1 MSSLRRRVD
10 QRDWT
15 KGPPDA
21 PITLLE
27 YADFQCPFCGRAFWE
42 LKKLESMAKDRYR
55 YVFRHFPLG
64 QLHPFAL
71 PAAEAVEAAGAQ
83 GRFWEMYDT
92 LFMNQQN
99 LHPSAIVTYA
109 ADLDLDLTG
118 FRRDLEEHR
127 HVPKVRRDFM
137 EGVRSGVNGTPT
149 FFINGERWNGPYT
162 ADALL
167 AGIEGRA
174 GPDVDPMSGL
184 PWEGGRV
191 PRGGAF
197 ARAPQ
202 LAR

>member
-1 MSSLRRRVD
+1 MSSLRRQVD

-21 PITLLE
+21 PLTLLE
-27 YADFQCPFCGRAFWE
+27 YGDFQCPFCGRAFWE
-42 LKKLESMAKDRYR
+42 LKKLESMAKDEYR
-55 YVFRHFPLG
+55 YVFRHFPLA

-71 PAAEAVEAAGAQ
+71 PAAEAAEAAGAQ
-83 GRFWEMYDT
+83 GRFWEMYET

-109 ADLDLDLTG
+109 ANLDLDLTQ

-162 ADALL
+162 ADTLL
-167 AGIEGRA
+167 ARIEGRA
-174 GPDVDPMSGL
+174 GPDVDPMTGL

-191 PRGGAF
+191 PRAGAF